1 MQLDEPKQEQELQ
14 GVTTTTNTPE
24 QENVQTTLYATKTS
38 EQEEDERAF
47 AESQDVPKPKKEGKT
62 TKKRVN
68 LKDGEEGQVADL
80 KKCMI
85 PIIDLLESEIANE
98 TLDEYGTQV
107 RNSAVQL
114 LINSTRQLD
123 NLASY
128 VLKLQAK
135 KAIEEN
141 DGVMTF
147 LPLDHEEQVAELGEK
162 GADSIITDTV

>member
-14 GVTTTTNTPE
+14 GVTTTTNTP
-24 QENVQTTLYATKTS
+24 V
-38 EQEEDERAF
+38 QEEDDKVF
-47 AESQDVPKPKKEGKT
+47 AELQDIPKPKKEGKT
-62 TKKRVN
+62 TRKRVN

-80 KKCMI
+80 KRCMI
-85 PIIDLLESEIANE
+85 PIIELLESDIANE
-98 TLDEYGTQV
+98 SLDEYGTEV

-141 DGVMTF
+141 EGVMTF

-162 GADSIITDTV
+162 GADSIIPDTV